1 MKDKEIN
8 KTKRETIDEII
19 KELSLKEKP
28 IPKEWLKNKKK
39 YRKAIDRLIGHNWA
53 VKDMFAILRRL
64 KKKYED

>member
-8 KTKRETIDEII
+8 KVKRETIDEII